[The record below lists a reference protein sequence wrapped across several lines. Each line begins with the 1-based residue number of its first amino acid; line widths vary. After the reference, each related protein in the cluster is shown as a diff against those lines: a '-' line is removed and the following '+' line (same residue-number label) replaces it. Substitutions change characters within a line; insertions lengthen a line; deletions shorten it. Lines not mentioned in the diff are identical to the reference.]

1 MTAKVIRASVR
12 SPQFARRF
20 RRYYMLP
27 SWLPE
32 IKTIIEIRFSL
43 FKSSSWNPPSMPYV
57 VCLMSVRA
65 SPKHPASD

>member
-1 MTAKVIRASVR
+1 MTAKVIGASVR

-43 FKSSSWNPPSMPYV
+43 FKSSSWSLLSMPYG
-57 VCLMSVRA
+57 VCLTSARV
-65 SPKHPASD
+65 SPKRPA